1 MDALRNAAIGLF
13 VKASTSGYALKK
25 AAIRFV
31 REESWTDEEWNERG
45 AGVIEYSLIAGI
57 MAAII
62 ITALALVTGGI
73 TTVFTSITTALTNV
87 AGKVAG

>member
-1 MDALRNAAIGLF
+1 MDALRNTAIGLF
-13 VKASTSGYALKK
+13 VKASVGGHALKK

-57 MAAII
+57 MAALI
-62 ITALALVTGGI
+62 ITAFGLITGDI
-73 TTVFTSITTALTNV
+73 KTVFQNIATALTGV
-87 AGKVAG
+87 AKG

>member
-1 MDALRNAAIGLF
+1 MDALRNVAIGLF
-13 VKASTSGYALKK
+13 VKASTGGHALKK

-62 ITALALVTGGI
+62 ITGLATVTGGI
-73 TTVFTSITTALTNV
+73 SNVFSVITTALNGV
-87 AGKVAG
+87 AG